1 MAVLAAATIR
11 HNSLLQPTLRFA
23 VAGRSGQFDLVWDE
37 RKRLLTWIGVAN
49 NPARPTTTHEC
60 VVTKPR
66 SIMESYPNLVRWR

>member
-1 MAVLAAATIR
+1 V
-11 HNSLLQPTLRFA
+11 
-23 VAGRSGQFDLVWDE
+23 VGRSGQFDLVWDE
-37 RKRLLTWIGVAN
+37 RKRLLTWIGVAD